1 MADTTTTPNRNINQ
15 ILDEG
20 DVGTLVSKN
29 KNSLIAILIAIVVAV
44 VGFGV
49 YSTFSDKSKAEL
61 NSKIYSFETGTL
73 KGFNEKS
80 DPKALVEGVRS
91 LQKEVGNYAGLV
103 PVVIKSSDLLL
114 ENSHLNE
121 ALEVLTIGQK
131 AAKNDYAEYFILSR
145 LAVVYEDLGQNQA
158 AIDTLEKM
166 NSHSVKI
173 FEGKN
178 YLDLGRLYLK
188 LGNKEKAKASFT
200 YVVEKTKDES
210 EFVKLAKL
218 YLSKM

>member
-103 PVVIKSSDLLL
+103 PVVIKASDLLL

>member
-29 KNSLIAILIAIVVAV
+29 KNALLAIVIAIVVAV

-49 YSTFSDKSKAEL
+49 YSTFADRSKAEL
-61 NSKIYSFETGTL
+61 NTKIYAFETTTL
-73 KGFNEKS
+73 KNFNEKS
-80 DPKALVEGVRS
+80 DPKAFVESLRS
-91 LQKEVGNYAGLV
+91 LNKEVGNYVGLV
-103 PVVIKSSDLLL
+103 PVVIKASDILMDS
-114 ENSHLNE
+114 SHLNE

-131 AAKNDYAEYFILSR
+131 VAKNDYAEYFILSR

-158 AIDTLEKM
+158 AIDTIEKM
-166 NSHSVKI
+166 NSQSVKI

-188 LGNKEKAKASFT
+188 MGNKEKAKASFT
-200 YVVEKTKDES
+200 YVVEKAKDET
-210 EFVKLAKL
+210 EFVRLAKL